1 MIADYFIVRRRELN
15 VDDLYRRNG
24 VYEYDRGVNYRALL
38 ALGLGIII
46 ALLGLVLPPL
56 RWLYDYA
63 WFVGFLVAGASYVIL
78 MQRAPARAVHLLGEE
93 T

>member
-1 MIADYFIVRRRELN
+1 MIADYFVVRRRELN

-24 VYEYDRGVNYRALL
+24 VYEYDHGVNYRALL
-38 ALGLGIII
+38 ALALGIII

-63 WFVGFLVAGASYVIL
+63 WFVGFLVAGASYIIL
-78 MQRAPARAVHLLGEE
+78 MQRAPARAGNLVGEE